1 MEWYAAFMAV
11 VLPVCLLAIACLVV
25 QVLASEMYAS
35 GVEALEDREFVEAAD
50 YLAQCLQFH
59 AERSGDTSIEAAV
72 IGLKYAEALLGCARM
87 KGTNVLGTMK
97 VSNCLPLSCCVTSGH
112 NVSSVV
118 FRLRRT
124 RVSPN
129 ARRCERGGSSG

>member
-1 MEWYAAFMAV
+1 MITSGSCR
-11 VLPVCLLAIACLVV
+11 PLVFNTGVPGV

-35 GVEALEDREFVEAAD
+35 GVEALEERQFVEAAD

-59 AERSGDTSIEAAV
+59 AERSGDTSVEASV

-97 VSNCLPLSCCVTSGH
+97 VGPACLWHMMQMCM
-112 NVSSVV
+112 
-118 FRLRRT
+118 F
-124 RVSPN
+124 
-129 ARRCERGGSSG
+129 

>member
-1 MEWYAAFMAV
+1 M
-11 VLPVCLLAIACLVV
+11 

-59 AERSGDTSIEAAV
+59 AERSGDTSIEASV

-87 KGTNVLGTMK
+87 KGTSVLGTMK
-97 VSNCLPLSCCVTSGH
+97 VSFDTVWWCSIVEVLLE
-112 NVSSVV
+112 VSV
-118 FRLRRT
+118 LREVGRCMFPVL
-124 RVSPN
+124 RCWSSWDQVEVNQGCN
-129 ARRCERGGSSG
+129 A